1 MADRSNEEWS
11 TLIKDKINS
20 VNATAA
26 TLPSEKKWTTQDL
39 ARTIDHTLLKPD
51 AQVTQIDA
59 LCDEALKHNFKSCC
73 VNGVHIKQVAERL
86 RASNGQTIPC
96 AVIGFPLGASSTLVK
111 AFETSQAVSDGALEI
126 DMVISI
132 GHLKSCQYHLV
143 YADILAVVKAAHPVP
158 VKVIIETVFLSPEE
172 IIAAS
177 FISAEANAAFV
188 KTSTGFSGGGAT
200 KEDVELMK
208 RTVQYKGDGVVKV
221 KASAGVRTWD
231 KSIEVLNA
239 GADRIGTSSGVAIM
253 ENRQGSGY

>member
-1 MADRSNEEWS
+1 
-11 TLIKDKINS
+11 
-20 VNATAA
+20 
-26 TLPSEKKWTTQDL
+26 
-39 ARTIDHTLLKPD
+39 
-51 AQVTQIDA
+51 
-59 LCDEALKHNFKSCC
+59 
-73 VNGVHIKQVAERL
+73 
-86 RASNGQTIPC
+86 
-96 AVIGFPLGASSTLVK
+96 
-111 AFETSQAVSDGALEI
+111 
-126 DMVISI
+126 MVISI

-239 GADRIGTSSGVAIM
+239 GADRIGTYVLFNFLNLNSTLTETNAFRSSGVAIM